1 MMSTFLYM
9 YVSDD
14 FINIFRVEQFL
25 SMHYTFLY
33 SVYNLYA
40 PIHIETI
47 YTMYY

>member
-1 MMSTFLYM
+1 MMSTFLYK
-9 YVSDD
+9 YVSHD

-33 SVYNLYA
+33 SVYA